1 MSNQFIGQISMGGF
15 NFAPRNT
22 ALCNGQLMPI
32 AQNAALFSLL
42 GTTYG
47 GNGIN
52 TFALPNL
59 QGLLPV
65 HMGQGPGL
73 SFYNIG
79 QTAGVESVALGS
91 STVPAHVHTF
101 FTGTTAANSP
111 SISTSE
117 VPGTPSGVTGGLLY
131 ATSNSDG
138 LTTPVI
144 LNSGVLNSMGGN
156 QAHENRMPSLCIT
169 FYIFL
174 QGIFPSRN

>member
-1 MSNQFIGQISMGGF
+1 MTNAFIGQISMGGF

-22 ALCNGQLMPI
+22 ALCNGQTLAI
-32 AQNAALFSLL
+32 NQFAALFSLL

-47 GNGIN
+47 GNGVS
-52 TFALPNL
+52 TFQLPNL

-73 SFYNIG
+73 SVYNIG

-91 STVPAHVHTF
+91 GSVPTHVHTF
-101 FTGTTAANSP
+101 FAGTTAANSP

-144 LNSGVLNSMGGN
+144 LNSGVLNSMGNN
-156 QAHENRMPSLCIT
+156 QAHENRMPSLCIS
-169 FYIFL
+169 FFIYL
-174 QGIFPSRN
+174 AGIFPSQN